1 MNYGSDYKSIPMTSI
16 ASGHTTEV
24 KPGVIQHTL
33 QMVNI
38 FLVENIDGSFVL
50 IDAGMPNKAQAII
63 ELVEQQYGKGA
74 KPQAILLTHGHF
86 DHVGSI
92 IELIEEWQV
101 PVYAHTLE
109 LPYLTG
115 ASSYP
120 DADPMVEGSSA
131 GRLSFIFPKEPI
143 DLKTHVR
150 ALPQDGTVP
159 YLDDYR
165 WLHTPGHTPGHVSF
179 YNDSEGLLIA
189 GDAITTTDQDSLYKS
204 MSQKHELNGPPR
216 YFTPDWQD
224 AKESVRKLN
233 ALKPKIAVTGH
244 GMPMAGETL
253 ATNLQ
258 ELAEQ
263 FDRLAKPKHGK
274 YV

>member
-63 ELVEQQYGKGA
+63 ELVEEQYGKGA

-92 IELIEEWQV
+92 IELIEEWHV

-115 ASSYP
+115 VSSYP

-131 GRLSFIFPKEPI
+131 GRLSFMFPKEPI
-143 DLKTHVR
+143 DLTTHVR
-150 ALPQDGTVP
+150 TLPQDGTVP
-159 YLDDYR
+159 YLDDYK
-165 WLHTPGHTPGHVSF
+165 WLHTPGHSPGHVSY
-179 YNDSEGLLIA
+179 YNDNAGLLIA
-189 GDAITTTDQDSLYKS
+189 GDAITTTDQDSLYKA

-216 YFTPDWQD
+216 YFTPDWQA

-233 ALKPKIAVTGH
+233 ALQPKITVTGH
-244 GMPMAGETL
+244 GMPMAGEVL
-253 ATNLQ
+253 AADLQ
-258 ELAEQ
+258 ELADQ
-263 FDRLAKPKHGK
+263 FDTLAKPKHGK